1 MEATTTAS
9 VGRGRLLAFR
19 IIAGVLGALLAL
31 SSLAYTLPPLWDE
44 EQKVHSFHNFGPLPV
59 WILLLALPLIT
70 LSIRP
75 NDVVALRVVWAVA
88 IANVIAPLFGQ
99 DFISGTYFI
108 VPVAVIVLT
117 ILAPTRGELLRFGSP
132 NIAMLS
138 LAILAALPA
147 IVYAWH
153 NARIML
159 QGDPATD
166 VTGHWKNH
174 HWSGV
179 AIAPLALVL
188 AGIVVSFRNE
198 GDRMWVWVVGIG
210 AMLFGLAGIVFADD
224 LVYPSSIGTLWG
236 IGVLFVGIVY
246 IVVGEVTATGKE
258 RTA

>member
-1 MEATTTAS
+1 MDVTTTAS
-9 VGRGRLLAFR
+9 VGRRRLLAFR
-19 IIAGVLGALLAL
+19 FIAGVLGSLLAL
-31 SSLAYTLPPLWDE
+31 TYLAYTLPALTDDKE
-44 EQKVHSFHNFGPLPV
+44 KVHSFHNFGPLPV
-59 WILLLALPLIT
+59 WILLLALPLVT
-70 LSIRP
+70 LAIRP
-75 NDVVALRVVWAVA
+75 SDVVALRIAWAVA

-117 ILAPTRGELLRFGSP
+117 ILAPTRSELLRFGSP

-138 LAILAALPA
+138 LAIIAALPA

-166 VTGHWKNH
+166 MTGHWKNH

-188 AGIVVSFRNE
+188 AGIAVSFRQD
-198 GDRMWVWVVGIG
+198 GDRMWVWLVGIS
-210 AMLFGLAGIVFADD
+210 AMLFGVAGIVFADD

-236 IGVLFVGIVY
+236 IGVLFAGIVY
-246 IVVGEVTATGKE
+246 IVVGEVTGKE